1 MKREYNNTYFILLVF
16 LSLFGVV
23 FNSAWV
29 LIKLALNDWYI
40 DVTEANFIDA
50 ASIIVLIVFS
60 VMLFINDR
68 KILKDIGAYC
78 PPWGWYFIFPVYVYL
93 RQKKNNLGLKYF
105 WIYMI
110 STFIVTKLAQSLVT
124 QILIGLIN
132 IK

>member
-1 MKREYNNTYFILLVF
+1 MNREYNNTYFIFLVF

-23 FNSAWV
+23 FNTAWV
-29 LIKLALNDWYI
+29 LIKLASNDWYI
-40 DVTEANFIDA
+40 DITEANFIDA

-78 PPWGWYFIFPVYVYL
+78 PSWGWYFIIPVYVYL

-110 STFIVTKLAQSLVT
+110 STFIVTKLAQSLAT

>member
-1 MKREYNNTYFILLVF
+1 MNREYNNTYFIFLVF

-23 FNSAWV
+23 FNTAWV
-29 LIKLALNDWYI
+29 LIKLASNDWYI
-40 DVTEANFIDA
+40 DITEANFIDA

-60 VMLFINDR
+60 VILFINDR
-68 KILKDIGAYC
+68 KILKDIEAYC
-78 PPWGWYFIFPVYVYL
+78 PSWGWYFIFPVYVYL

-110 STFIVTKLAQSLVT
+110 STFIVTKLAQSLAT